1 MLNSTGLSTVL
12 LVSKNQGVVEATQ
25 ASISAVESLQLIDSL
40 VTPETL
46 DKVIAETKPNVILLD
61 FDYQSSPFGLIDKI
75 ASRYPGS
82 AVISILPESE
92 LLNSDKV
99 VLSGARAFLLYPY
112 RSDTLPTTIQRT
124 VELMMR
130 HQNYSQQVP
139 DQEEEIASSNFITV
153 FSPKGGVGTTTVA
166 TNLAISLHKTI
177 KEDVLLVDGK
187 HLFGHAALYL
197 NLRTGNSINDLIA
210 HAGYLDQRLIRQVV
224 VKHVSGIYVLP
235 SPLSIPEGQGI
246 RPENLFKV
254 IQNLQQTFPHIIV
267 DGGNNLNENTVTYMD
282 SSDRILLVLNP
293 DLASMRDAKQFME
306 IAGSLSY
313 AKEKTLL
320 LLNVAGRKADVKKEQ
335 IESILKMNI
344 FGTIPADENSAL
356 SSLNEG
362 IPILLKNPR
371 HPISKAISDITK
383 DLVKN
388 IQASKGETQGRAEDG
403 KNSIF
408 GKKKVSNGH

>member
-1 MLNSTGLSTVL
+1 MLNSTELSTVL
-12 LVSKNQGVVEATQ
+12 LVSKNQAVIEATQ
-25 ASISAVESLQLIDSL
+25 ACISAVESLRLIDNL
-40 VTPETL
+40 VTPENL
-46 DKVIAETKPNVILLD
+46 IKVIAETKPNVILLD
-61 FDYQSSPFGLIDKI
+61 FDYQTSPFILIDSI

-99 VLSGARAFLLYPY
+99 VLSGARAFLLFPY
-112 RSDTLPTTIQRT
+112 RADTLATTIQRT

-153 FSPKGGVGTTTVA
+153 FSPKGGVGTTTIA
-166 TNLAISLHKTI
+166 TNLAISLHKTL

-210 HAGYLDQRLIRQVV
+210 HAGFLDQRLIKQVV
-224 VKHVSGIYVLP
+224 IKHISGIHVLP
-235 SPLSIPEGQGI
+235 SPISIPEGQGI

-254 IQNLQQTFPHIIV
+254 IQSLQQTFPHIIV

-282 SSDRILLVLNP
+282 SSDRILLVMSP

-313 AKEKTLL
+313 SKEKTLL
-320 LLNVAGRKADVKKEQ
+320 ILNVAGRKADVKKEQ
-335 IESILKMNI
+335 IEAILKMNI

-362 IPILLKNPR
+362 IPIILKNPR
-371 HPISKAISDITK
+371 HPISKAISEITK
-383 DLVKN
+383 DLIKN
-388 IQASKGETQGRAEDG
+388 IQSSKGESSEQAESG
-403 KNSIF
+403 KNSLF
-408 GKKKVSNGH
+408 GKINLNRG